1 MALTDFVVNTPRPL
15 PVILLCDTSG
25 SMSVD
30 GKIEALNEAVKQ
42 MIATFAAESRIRAE
56 IQVGLITFGQGVNE
70 HLPLTAAKD
79 ITDVVPMTAAGMT
92 PLGAALNR
100 TRILLED
107 KEIIPSRAYRPVI
120 VLVSDGYATD
130 AWEAPLEELI
140 GSERASKASRIA
152 MAIGQDADRIML
164 EDFIDDP
171 EAPLFEAQHARDI
184 HKFFR
189 AVTMSVTTRTRSANP
204 ELSAPIEIQ
213 AMPEDDEELDF

>member
-1 MALTDFVVNTPRPL
+1 MALNDFVVNTPRPL

-42 MIATFAAESRIRAE
+42 MITTFAEESRIRAE
-56 IQVGLITFGQGVNE
+56 IQVGLITFGQSVNE

-79 ITDVVPMTAAGMT
+79 IIDVSPMQATGPT
-92 PLGAALNR
+92 PLGAALNQ
-100 TRILLED
+100 TRMLLEN
-107 KEIIPSRAYRPVI
+107 KEVIPSRAYRPVI

-130 AWEAPLEELI
+130 AWEEPLEDLNR
-140 GSERASKASRIA
+140 SERASKASRIA

-204 ELSAPIEIQ
+204 ELAAPIQIQ
-213 AMPEDDEELDF
+213 GMPEDDEELDF

>member
-1 MALTDFVVNTPRPL
+1 MALNDFVVSTPRPL

-42 MIATFAAESRIRAE
+42 MVATFSEESRIRAE
-56 IQVGLITFGQGVNE
+56 IQVGLITFGQGVIE

-79 ITDVVPMTAAGMT
+79 ITNVVPMQAAGLT

-100 TRILLED
+100 TRMLLED

-130 AWEAPLEELI
+130 DWEAPLEALNR
-140 GSERASKASRIA
+140 SERASKVSRIA

-204 ELSAPIEIQ
+204 ELAAPIQIQ

>member
-1 MALTDFVVNTPRPL
+1 MALNDFVVNTPRPL

-30 GKIEALNEAVKQ
+30 GKIDALNEAVKQ
-42 MIATFAAESRIRAE
+42 MVATFAEESRIRAE
-56 IQVGLITFGQGVNE
+56 IQVGLITFGQEVNE

-79 ITDVVPMTAAGMT
+79 ITAVSPMMANGKT
-92 PLGAALNR
+92 PLGEALNR
-100 TRILLED
+100 TRILLENKD
-107 KEIIPSRAYRPVI
+107 LIPSRAYRPVI

-130 AWEAPLEELI
+130 DWEKPLEAM
-140 GSERASKASRIA
+140 SRSDRASKASRMA

-164 EDFIDDP
+164 EEFINDS
-171 EAPLFEAQHARDI
+171 EATLFEAHHARDI

-204 ELSAPIEIQ
+204 ELAPPIKIQ
-213 AMPEDDEELDF
+213 SMPEDDEELDF

>member
-1 MALTDFVVNTPRPL
+1 MALNDFVVNTPRPL

-42 MIATFAAESRIRAE
+42 MITTFAEESRIRAE
-56 IQVGLITFGQGVNE
+56 IQVGLITFGQSVNE

-79 ITDVVPMTAAGMT
+79 ITDVSPMQAAGLT

-100 TRILLED
+100 TRMLLED
-107 KEIIPSRAYRPVI
+107 KEVIPSRAYRPVI

-130 AWEAPLEELI
+130 AWEAPLEALNR
-140 GSERASKASRIA
+140 SERASKASRIA

-204 ELSAPIEIQ
+204 ELAAPIQIQ
-213 AMPEDDEELDF
+213 GMPEDDEELDF